1 MGRHLAD
8 ERLVPDLVLASTAE
22 RAADTA
28 RLAAQ
33 AGGFA
38 DRVRLL
44 DELYETGPVAYVK
57 LLRDHGP
64 GHDRLLLVG
73 HQPTLGELLALLTGR
88 AVALSTGALATVVLP
103 LEGWKQ
109 LGRGTGRPAGVWRPG
124 DPG

>member
-1 MGRHLAD
+1 M
-8 ERLVPDLVLASTAE
+8 PDLVLASTAE

-28 RLAAQ
+28 RLAAE

-38 DRVRLL
+38 ERVRLL
-44 DELYETGPVAYVK
+44 DELYETGPDACME

-88 AVALSTGALATVVLP
+88 GVALSTGALATVELVLD
-103 LEGWKQ
+103 GWEQ
-109 LGRGTGRPAGVWRPG
+109 VGWRCTGRAAGVWRPG